1 MRPFDDVRVV
11 RLQRVW
17 GGGQAEPPVAVRV
30 FPRRTRDGAVDRDVP
45 AVWRRR
51 NAGGAPVR

>member
-17 GGGQAEPPVAVRV
+17 GGGQPEQTIPVRV

>member
-17 GGGQAEPPVAVRV
+17 GGGQSGQTMPVLV
-30 FPRRTRDGAVDRDVP
+30 FPRRTRYGAVDRDVP